1 MDSPLFPTIRRPTT
15 SSPSGLMADL
25 FLASSHHSPD
35 DDLAFPSPS
44 HPYSSDSHASSS
56 HSHSRPSGRPANA
69 PVMDDQTPRKPR
81 KTHAGKPR
89 FSLFAAPQSQPNGP
103 AHIADDEEEEEE
115 EEGVGME
122 DAVGR
127 QEDDGGGGGEDGD
140 GGDDG
145 EEGEDHTIHAP
156 RRSISNWN
164 RPAQSDDKLRE
175 SLYELREMNEVFD
188 GFLTALEAARGHNER
203 LATRVQQT
211 SALLDQYTA
220 LLGQTEH
227 TQQLILNPNWT
238 GAYDDAVALAA
249 EQESRQAAE
258 AAAVVEAERAA
269 EAARRAEEEKERL
282 ALEASKAREAA
293 SRGGARGRGSGV
305 TRGGTTRGR
314 GSGIPTT
321 NTRQP
326 VVAGSRTPGLA
337 PKKTLSGGVGA
348 GLGGKYADV
357 KSSGYGPR

>member
-1 MDSPLFPTIRRPTT
+1 
-15 SSPSGLMADL
+15 
-25 FLASSHHSPD
+25 
-35 DDLAFPSPS
+35 
-44 HPYSSDSHASSS
+44 
-56 HSHSRPSGRPANA
+56 
-69 PVMDDQTPRKPR
+69 MDDQTPRKPR

-188 GFLTALEAARGHNER
+188 GFLTALEAARGHNE
-203 LATRVQQT
+203 V
-211 SALLDQYTA
+211 
-220 LLGQTEH
+220 
-227 TQQLILNPNWT
+227 NWT
-238 GAYDDAVALAA
+238 FLPYSPRTVISSSSSSSFSCS
-249 EQESRQAAE
+249 QSM
-258 AAAVVEAERAA
+258 AVVQR
-269 EAARRAEEEKERL
+269 
-282 ALEASKAREAA
+282 SC
-293 SRGGARGRGSGV
+293 
-305 TRGGTTRGR
+305 
-314 GSGIPTT
+314 
-321 NTRQP
+321 
-326 VVAGSRTPGLA
+326 
-337 PKKTLSGGVGA
+337 
-348 GLGGKYADV
+348 LGKIC
-357 KSSGYGPR
+357 